1 MVLTEGNRWVVLMWF
16 GEMDE
21 ADIVLSYENSL
32 LYKDDVRLLEPP
44 GWINDSIIEF
54 VFEYFA
60 NEQFEE
66 MSEDICFIAPQVS
79 QFLKLCEGTN

>member
-54 VFEYFA
+54 VFEWVLEGWLGIYWYLL
-60 NEQFEE
+60 
-66 MSEDICFIAPQVS
+66 FILV
-79 QFLKLCEGTN
+79 